1 MTSMSRVITYDH
13 LNFDRSEAGSSVA
26 ELLSVDS
33 GVTNEE
39 SSAGSTPGV
48 AGTQKRFQKKMSNDQ
63 VRIVLEAFYNEA
75 RAIDSKVS
83 INKFADCRLIPRGT
97 FKGILNLS
105 GLGKLF
111 TTGALATESSFV
123 VQQKI
128 TNFIEQRSRNEAKRN
143 SQNHNNFLTEDELK
157 ILISYCTKL
166 AIFGNCLNKKTV
178 LDLANAIVNMSVDRR
193 DRKPCTMAVVTK
205 MLKTH
210 PGLLNLVNA
219 SSIDPQRAR
228 KATEEVR
235 DHYFM
240 KIENFVKLTENIGL
254 HSWKSAAEVPARNIF
269 NMDEKSLNAADGFL
283 KVR

>member
-1 MTSMSRVITYDH
+1 MSRVIMYDH
-13 LNFDRSEAGSSVA
+13 LNFDRSEAGLSVA
-26 ELLSVDS
+26 DLLSVDC

-39 SSAGSTPGV
+39 SSAGSTPV
-48 AGTQKRFQKKMSNDQ
+48 AGTQKHSQKKMSNDQ
-63 VRIVLEAFYNEA
+63 VRIVLEAFYDEA
-75 RAIDSKVS
+75 RSIDSKVS

-143 SQNHNNFLTEDELK
+143 SQNHNNFLTEDEQK